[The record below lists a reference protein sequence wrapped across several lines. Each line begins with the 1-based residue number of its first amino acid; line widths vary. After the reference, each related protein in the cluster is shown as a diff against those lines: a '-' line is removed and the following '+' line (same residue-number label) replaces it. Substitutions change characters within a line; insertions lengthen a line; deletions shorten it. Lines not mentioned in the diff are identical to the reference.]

1 MVLCYEVTL
10 ITQGNKIL
18 FLTLNSYFQYHR
30 IFMVLTWLLTVV
42 GFILILV
49 EVGGWS
55 TTGDNPHAIT
65 GIVTVILCF
74 IQPIG
79 KCLHTYFNIIFTS

>member
-1 MVLCYEVTL
+1 MAA
-10 ITQGNKIL
+10 
-18 FLTLNSYFQYHR
+18 
-30 IFMVLTWLLTVV
+30 TWLLTVV

-49 EVGGWS
+49 EVGGFA

-65 GIVTVILCF
+65 GLVTVILCF

-79 KCLHTYFNIIFTS
+79 MENFISFGLYFRCEPVFKT

>member
-1 MVLCYEVTL
+1 
-10 ITQGNKIL
+10 
-18 FLTLNSYFQYHR
+18 
-30 IFMVLTWLLTVV
+30 MVLTWVLTIV

-49 EVGGWS
+49 EVGGWQ

-79 KCLHTYFNIIFTS
+79 KLD